1 MLTCGLGSLDKS
13 KLIDIVQHLFNA
25 HPEIRQDI
33 ISCIPAPTVHSAA
46 AVLNNLEK
54 RLADSFPYNRHGP
67 SRNDYTFSRV
77 RGSLM
82 ELIVSSKYV
91 DLSFQLLIIFFFGF
105 LEYCDAICW
114 PFHIS
119 SRFPDVLFL
128 ISRYCNPCCASSS
141 QLGQR
146 R

>member
-105 LEYCDAICW
+105 FRI
-114 PFHIS
+114 P
-119 SRFPDVLFL
+119 
-128 ISRYCNPCCASSS
+128 
-141 QLGQR
+141 
-146 R
+146 